1 MDLTQGTAEEKNK
14 RAKKM
19 MLWFGIVSLIM
30 GFAGWTSAYIVSS
43 KREDWV
49 SDLEL
54 PSAFFVSTAMI
65 ILSSIT
71 YFIARKS
78 VSNNN
83 QKMGT
88 ICLLITLALG
98 ITFISLQFVG
108 FSQMMENGYY
118 FTGPTSNIKMS
129 YVFLIAAVHIAH
141 VVAGLISLLV
151 VIVQQVR
158 NKYTPD
164 NMLGMELGATFW
176 HFLDFLGLIDQGV
189 LGSLIIVN
197 CSP

>member
-1 MDLTQGTAEEKNK
+1 MDLTQGTAKEKNA

-19 MLWFGIVSLIM
+19 MLWFGIVSLVM
-30 GFAGWTSAYIVSS
+30 SFAGWTSAYIVSS

-54 PSAFFVSTAMI
+54 PGAFFISTAII

-71 YFIARKS
+71 YFMAKKA
-78 VSNNN
+78 VGKNN
-83 QKMGT
+83 QKLGT
-88 ICLLITLALG
+88 TLLFTTLALG

-108 FSQMMENGYY
+108 FSQMLESGYY

-129 YVFLIAAVHIAH
+129 YVFLLAAVHIAH
-141 VVAGLISLLV
+141 VVAGLVTLLV
-151 VIVQQVR
+151 VLVR
-158 NKYTPD
+158 QIGNKYNPE

-176 HFLDFLGLIDQGV
+176 HFLDFIWVYLILFMYFV
-189 LGSLIIVN
+189 K
-197 CSP
+197 

>member
-54 PSAFFVSTAMI
+54 PSAFFVSTAII

-83 QKMGT
+83 QKRGT
-88 ICLLITLALG
+88 IFLLITLGLG
-98 ITFISLQFVG
+98 ITFIALQFVG
-108 FSQMMENGYY
+108 FSQMLEHGYY

-151 VIVQQVR
+151 VVVQQLR
-158 NKYTPD
+158 RKYTPE

-176 HFLDFLGLIDQGV
+176 HFLDFIWVYLILFMYFV
-189 LGSLIIVN
+189 K
-197 CSP
+197 